1 MTPNDP
7 KPFDMSLGEVAEL
20 LMKTPSAL
28 YKQIQRE
35 KVGDLPIYNVG
46 TTGTGKR
53 YAARVSLSASKSA
66 WRLAATSWSLA
77 A

>member
-1 MTPNDP
+1 MTPSEL

-35 KVGDLPIYNVG
+35 RVGDLPIYNVG

-53 YAARVSLSASKSA
+53 YAARARDIYEWLETH
-66 WRLAATSWSLA
+66 RGGAA
-77 A
+77 

>member
-1 MTPNDP
+1 MTPDEL

-20 LMKTPSAL
+20 LMKTSSAL
-28 YKQIQRE
+28 YKQIQQE

-53 YAARVSLSASKSA
+53 YAARARGIYALLESH
-66 WRLAATSWSLA
+66 RGGAA
-77 A
+77 